1 MKTILVIGSLNMDY
15 TIYVD
20 NFPKEG
26 ETILGNKR
34 FIQPG
39 GKGANQAAAIAKS
52 GLVKCIFVAARGN
65 DSDGDNAEKKLS
77 ELGAISKIKISKK
90 STGNATILVDKSSE
104 NKIIIIPGANYDL
117 NPEDIDVKLIENSDY
132 VVLQNEIK
140 EETNEFVIKKAN
152 EFGKTI
158 IYNPAPFRK
167 ITSDIFKYVD
177 FFMPNKIELSQY
189 SKKESVEEGAKEML
203 KLGVK
208 NLIVTLGTKGSVL
221 YNNKEKIVVNA
232 CKVKAIDT
240 VAAGDTYVGYF
251 ASALASGNTIMKSM
265 EIASKASSITVTR
278 RGSLVSIPT
287 GNEVIIN

>member
-1 MKTILVIGSLNMDY
+1 MKTVLVIGSLNMDY

-26 ETILGNKR
+26 ETILGNAR

-52 GLVKCIFVAARGN
+52 GLVKCVFLGARGN
-65 DSDGDNAEKKLS
+65 DSDGDIVEKTLS
-77 ELGAISKIKISKK
+77 EIGVNSKLKISEK

-104 NKIIIIPGANYDL
+104 NKIIIIPGANHDL
-117 NPEDIDVKLIENSDY
+117 EPKDIDIKLIEESDF

-140 EETNEFVIKKAN
+140 EETNSFVMKKAK
-152 EFGKTI
+152 ELGKVV

-167 ITSDIFKYVD
+167 LTENVFEYVD
-177 FFMPNKIELSQY
+177 YFMPNKIELSQY
-189 SKKESVEEGAKEML
+189 SNKSSVEEGAKEML

-208 NLIVTLGTKGSVL
+208 NLIVTLGTEGSIL
-221 YNNKEKIVVNA
+221 FNNKEKIVVNA
-232 CKVKAIDT
+232 YKVRAIDT

-251 ASALASGNTIMKSM
+251 VSALASGNNVMTSMK
-265 EIASKASSITVTR
+265 IASKASSITVTR
-278 RGSLVSIPT
+278 KGSLVSIPI
-287 GNEVIIN
+287 GSEIKIN